1 MRKIFSKTAILL
13 ALALLFAGCQK
24 PHLSPSIPDTAAW
37 DEELQCFQFPGTRWG
52 MTQEEWIEAWNLSEE
67 DYEALSDD
75 PYQINGAKETIN
87 YQVCQPLDV
96 WEYPA
101 RILVIFSD
109 FEGKEPVLVAVK
121 AVFPGEDEE
130 AVVGRFQEEF
140 HSDTAGY
147 NNIVDSPGT
156 VKDLD
161 ANLAQRVYEINESW
175 GRDPFLLDQFGLTFY
190 TWEWD
195 AETKEVT
202 LECNG
207 IAAAMVHLAK
217 QDEVSAE

>member
-13 ALALLFAGCQK
+13 ALAFLFAGCQK
-24 PHLSPSIPDTAAW
+24 PHLLPSIPDTAAW

-87 YQVCQPLDV
+87 YQIREPMDV

-121 AVFPGEDEE
+121 AVFSGEDEE

-161 ANLAQRVYEINESW
+161 AN
-175 GRDPFLLDQFGLTFY
+175 
-190 TWEWD
+190 D
-195 AETKEVT
+195 A
-202 LECNG
+202 G
-207 IAAAMVHLAK
+207 M
-217 QDEVSAE
+217 